1 MTLAQTYA
9 DSDRIRLIARDD
21 SANIRRGYQIERST
35 DLFGHVIIDWHWGRI
50 GTSGQSRRVS
60 FVNDSGATAFV
71 RSLLRRRDGSGKRI
85 GVDYVPITPIPL
97 LQAQN
102 GTL

>member
-1 MTLAQTYA
+1 MMLAQTYA
-9 DSDRIRLIARDD
+9 YYDRIELIARDD
-21 SANIRRGYQIERST
+21 SRNIRRGYQIERST

-60 FVNDSGATAFV
+60 FANDSGATAFV

-97 LQAQN
+97 PHAQN